1 MAIKGLIIDL
11 FGTLV
16 KEDDGAVVDLCRAVM
31 DSSPAV
37 FNPGEVARCWW
48 QITNEC
54 YQAYCGRDFISLKDL
69 ELNALQETANH
80 FRSSLPVK
88 EALLPVFR
96 DRLTPDLYEDS
107 RLFISR
113 LPLPAVV
120 ITNGD
125 RADVEHA
132 LTSTQL
138 PVEALI
144 TSQDVQSYKPRVEIF
159 KAALEHLGLAPE
171 EVLMVGDSLRYDLE
185 PARALGMKTAWIN
198 RTRKPLGD
206 AAAPDIQVA
215 SLSQLRALMLRGK

>member
-16 KEDDGAVVDLCRAVM
+16 KENDGAVVDLCRAVM
-31 DSSPAV
+31 DSSPSV
-37 FNPGEVARCWW
+37 FNPGDVARCWW
-48 QITNEC
+48 HITNEC
-54 YQAYCGRDFISLKDL
+54 YQSYTGRDFISLKDL
-69 ELNALQETANH
+69 ELNALQETANRFH
-80 FRSSLPVK
+80 STLPVK

-96 DRLTPDLYEDS
+96 DRLTPELYEDS
-107 RLFISR
+107 RLFMSR

-125 RADVEHA
+125 RSDVEHA

-144 TSQDVQSYKPRVEIF
+144 TSQDVQSYKPRPEIF
-159 KAALEHLGLAPE
+159 KAAMEHLGLAPNE
-171 EVLMVGDSLRYDLE
+171 ILMIGDSLRYDLD
-185 PARALGMKTAWIN
+185 PARALGMNTAWVN

-206 AAAPDIQVA
+206 AAAPDVQVA
-215 SLSQLRALMLRGK
+215 NLAQLRALMMRGK

>member
-31 DSSPAV
+31 DSSPSV
-37 FNPGEVARCWW
+37 MNPGEVARCWW
-48 QITNEC
+48 QITNEYYLGC
-54 YQAYCGRDFISLKDL
+54 FGNEFLSLKDL
-69 ELNALQETANH
+69 ELNALQETADH
-80 FRSSLPVK
+80 FHSSLPVK
-88 EALLPVFR
+88 ESLLPIFR
-96 DRLTPDLYEDS
+96 SRLTPELYEDS
-107 RLFISR
+107 RLFMSR

-125 RADVEHA
+125 RADVEYA

-144 TSQDVQSYKPRVEIF
+144 TSEDVKSYKPRADIF
-159 KAALEHLGLAPE
+159 KAALEHLGLKPE

-185 PARALGMKTAWIN
+185 PAHALGINTAWIN
-198 RTRKPLGD
+198 RSRKSLGD
-206 AAAPDIQVA
+206 APTPDLQVA
-215 SLSQLRALMLRGK
+215 SLAQPRALMLHGK